1 MHVYRTCTPAWGLAE
16 VAEDPQWAFTGPTHP
31 LGTLPTHSVLTRG
44 DYGSLQCTDEE
55 PHSER
60 LSDLPKVA
68 QLGSHRC
75 ATRWWLQVCSLS
87 FHAVLLPRMKTRE
100 CPHQCWLLAS
110 FGHSL
115 IAQLTYTRPMWLTD
129 IPEMKRKQST
139 PRKAGFL
146 QRATPGLVSYCL
158 WSMNQRTA
166 QQLWPPPARVRPT
179 ALLILRGHRPLA
191 SAEGQLVIT
200 WQPHQAAGG
209 RQQGLLLAA
218 LGL

>member
-1 MHVYRTCTPAWGLAE
+1 
-16 VAEDPQWAFTGPTHP
+16 
-31 LGTLPTHSVLTRG
+31 
-44 DYGSLQCTDEE
+44 
-55 PHSER
+55 
-60 LSDLPKVA
+60 
-68 QLGSHRC
+68 
-75 ATRWWLQVCSLS
+75 
-87 FHAVLLPRMKTRE
+87 MKTQG

-158 WSMNQRTA
+158 WSMDQRIA

-191 SAEGQLVIT
+191 PAEGQLVIT

-218 LGL
+218 LGLSLKHAQPGVWPAGGRRSVQRRLWARLQLNLSPAVPPGRPQSSLPICCIGQWREGQGGAAPCHPLPPMGAELLCPSP